1 MEQFKKNIVVL
12 EKPKVWEKIKAWLGG
27 KKIPKPKPFLVYMI
41 GSEKRGN
48 KGKQFIDENGH
59 IYKIGRKEINLPIE
73 LFMGKGLVGGYEAF
87 LEPREGIENGVFEVP
102 EGTTYY
108 TEEGS
113 KKIRCCTL
121 IYKRKWITQ
130 P

>member
-27 KKIPKPKPFLVYMI
+27 KKIPKLKPFLVYMI

-73 LFMGKGLVGGYEAF
+73 LFMGKGLVGGYA
-87 LEPREGIENGVFEVP
+87 LVWYVKNRHGQVSVIIEDI
-102 EGTTYY
+102 
-108 TEEGS
+108 S
-113 KKIRCCTL
+113 
-121 IYKRKWITQ
+121 
-130 P
+130 